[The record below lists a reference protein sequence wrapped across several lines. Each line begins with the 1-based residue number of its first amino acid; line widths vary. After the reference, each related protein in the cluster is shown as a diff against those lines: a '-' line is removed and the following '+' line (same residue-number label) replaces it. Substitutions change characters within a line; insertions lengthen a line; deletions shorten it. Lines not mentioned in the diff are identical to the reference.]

1 MNSDKKKYLFFLMIT
16 IGIFIIVFGLV
27 NFLNN
32 QRLESLDD
40 LQRKVTIDLIANE
53 TQFDL
58 LKTAPC
64 GSIKDTIL
72 SRELGELG
80 KKLDFA
86 ETNQGADNPSVIQL
100 KKYYSLL
107 QVKDYLLMQ
116 ELSEKCDV
124 DIDSILY
131 FYGNDCSECT
141 KQGYVLT
148 QLKNRYPEL
157 RIYSFDTDLDF
168 SVIETFTSLYDFG
181 EVYPTLIIGDNSY
194 QGLQRISDIEELFP
208 DLLERKKDLEELDE
222 IFNFIIKNTNEMKED
237 ISVNKISEKEYSF
250 LINDQDTGTVSID
263 KEGEKIIN
271 IDREVVDSFVDTE

>member
-1 MNSDKKKYLFFLMIT
+1 MNSDKKKYLFVLMIT

-86 ETNQGADNPSVIQL
+86 ENNQGADNTSVIQL

-181 EVYPTLIIGDNSY
+181 EAYPTLIIGDNSY

-208 DLLERKKDLEELDE
+208 DLLERKKDIEELDE
-222 IFNFIIKNTNEMKED
+222 IFNFIIKNTDEMKKD

-250 LINDQDTGTVSID
+250 LINDQDTGTVSIN
-263 KEGEKIIN
+263 KEGEKIIR
-271 IDREVVDSFVDTE
+271 IDKEVVDSFVDTE